1 MEQKRYNHDVI
12 KQFLPKEDLKSFMV
26 FENIFQSGGKLV
38 VHYRAPFSEKITI
51 SLTDYNLAH
60 REYERNEKIEELF
73 QPEPGHYCPY
83 CGHREMLINDHFSH
97 IELFHPDK
105 SLI

>member
-1 MEQKRYNHDVI
+1 MEKKKYNHNVI
-12 KQFLPKEDLKSFMV
+12 KQFLPKEDLKSFVV
-26 FENIFQSGGKLV
+26 FENIFQSGDKLV
-38 VHYRAPFSEKITI
+38 VHYRTPFSEKITI

-60 REYERNEKIEELF
+60 RVYERNEKIEELF
-73 QPEPGHYCPY
+73 QSEPGHYCPY